1 MKEFGKN
8 NRRNMGRKK
17 NNCKLFP
24 YKRTELLSAQDVQQ
38 KAGWEITAFD
48 LPSTWKHT
56 QGEGVVV
63 AVIDTGVDLS
73 HQDLVKNLL
82 PGKNFIDPKKD
93 PIDDSG
99 HGCISK
105 ETLVHT
111 NFSGIT
117 EIEYLYNSLDC
128 QEETMLNEDGVF
140 FIKNVEQIN
149 LKTLSLDSKNINPVV
164 SQIEAVHK
172 IPINREIINVELE
185 GNINF
190 KLTPWHPVYLL
201 LNKHHKVY
209 EIQRKRAD
217 EIKIGDHFVFP
228 SNSNFDFGET
238 QFVEINEGFICENC
252 KHIPKYCLKEK
263 PSFCK
268 KCKSKNWSTNNRKII
283 INKDIAWLC
292 GIVLTDGY
300 IFEKANR
307 IKVSSNTPEIL
318 NKVKNITE
326 RLGFSSKIQKNR
338 ILVYGKSIV
347 KILLNLGVFSKN
359 KSLNQTLPLWVGKSP
374 LPIMCSFIAGVVDG
388 DGCISKTNKKNR
400 ITTASI
406 KFANEMACLMNFLGM
421 PASVSNPEFDNRK
434 RKIISKNPVYKINH
448 SSLNEMTA
456 ICLAH
461 PKKIERSK
469 IKIKY
474 QRKCRRVKSINKE
487 EYCGFFYDFTV
498 KNYHNYIA
506 NGHFVSNTHVSGII
520 CAENN
525 DIGVVGVA
533 PKTKIIPIKVLD
545 KNGNGNLENVSK
557 AIIWAADQKV
567 DFITM
572 SLGSPEKID
581 IVHNAIKYAASKKI
595 VVFCAAG
602 NAGNQRKVFY
612 PAAYKEVIG
621 IGAVD
626 ENFNLAG
633 FSCTGP
639 DLDFVA
645 PGVEILS
652 TVPTNW
658 YAMLSGTSMA
668 NPFVTGIA
676 CLLLS
681 YKRKNNLDIKLE
693 TASDYI
699 NVLKQYTI
707 PVSNSEFA
715 GKRFFEGFGIIDPRK
730 MEKWVKE
737 NSKVE

>member
-1 MKEFGKN
+1 MA
-8 NRRNMGRKK
+8 RKK

-38 KAGWEITAFD
+38 KSGWEITAFD

-56 QGEGVVV
+56 QGEDVVV

-99 HGCISK
+99 HGCVSK
-105 ETLVHT
+105 ETLIHT
-111 NFSGIT
+111 NFLGIT
-117 EIEYLYNSLDC
+117 EIEYLYNYLNC
-128 QEETMLNEDGVF
+128 QEETMLNEDGIF

-164 SQIEAVHK
+164 SKIEAVHK
-172 IPINREIINVELE
+172 IPINREIINIELE
-185 GNINF
+185 GNINL
-190 KLTPWHPVYLL
+190 KLTPWHPVYLIF
-201 LNKHHKVY
+201 NKNQEVY

-217 EIKIGDHFVFP
+217 EIEIGDHFVFP
-228 SNSNFDFGET
+228 SNSNFDF
-238 QFVEINEGFICENC
+238 
-252 KHIPKYCLKEK
+252 L
-263 PSFCK
+263 
-268 KCKSKNWSTNNRKII
+268 
-283 INKDIAWLC
+283 D
-292 GIVLTDGY
+292 
-300 IFEKANR
+300 
-307 IKVSSNTPEIL
+307 
-318 NKVKNITE
+318 
-326 RLGFSSKIQKNR
+326 
-338 ILVYGKSIV
+338 
-347 KILLNLGVFSKN
+347 
-359 KSLNQTLPLWVGKSP
+359 
-374 LPIMCSFIAGVVDG
+374 
-388 DGCISKTNKKNR
+388 SKTNENSVCEKQEYSKK
-400 ITTASI
+400 
-406 KFANEMACLMNFLGM
+406 CHLGGT
-421 PASVSNPEFDNRK
+421 P
-434 RKIISKNPVYKINH
+434 
-448 SSLNEMTA
+448 
-456 ICLAH
+456 
-461 PKKIERSK
+461 
-469 IKIKY
+469 
-474 QRKCRRVKSINKE
+474 VKSINKE

-498 KNYHNYIA
+498 KDYHNYIA

-581 IVHNAIKYAASKKI
+581 IVHNAIKYAISKK
-595 VVFCAAG
+595 VVIFCAAG
-602 NAGNQRKVFY
+602 NAGNQRKIFY

-652 TVPTNW
+652 TVPNNW
-658 YAMLSGTSMA
+658 YAILSGTSMA

-681 YKRKNNLDIKLE
+681 YKKKNNLDIKLE
-693 TASDYI
+693 TANDYI
-699 NVLKQYTI
+699 DILKQYTI
-707 PVSNSEFA
+707 PVSNPEFA

-737 NSKVE
+737 NTKAE